1 MNAVTA
7 TSLAPPPP
15 WAFMQR
21 RLIETMEQAT
31 EAMLAKYTEPGGALY
46 FADDVDDLYERFA
59 NWSLFYAVG
68 AHERVAQMALQQ
80 WNATTRWCDD
90 GVVNRRH
97 HNEFHMN
104 LGERGRLRRTFNP
117 QIHNEYYNLAEPAGA
132 EWHHKGE
139 GNMAFY
145 HFGLAHP
152 HSSENVRR
160 ARRFAA
166 MYMGEDPEAPNYD
179 PRHRV
184 FRSPFQSSVGP
195 WLHTGDVEA
204 VKSILH
210 GPYPGKNLPWEP
222 KPMGQHASLYPVIA
236 QLEPDW
242 YETPERVPEI
252 IATFNRVVL
261 NSDSANNLAATALV
275 TNAYLYTGE
284 EQYRRWVLDYVEAWL
299 DRIRANGGIIPD
311 NVGPT
316 GKPGEQRDGVWWG
329 GMYGWNSKFGCRM
342 ILHAI
347 TIAAECALLLS
358 GDFGYLELLRSQLHL
373 LLDNAIHDA
382 GGGLLVPWRHGPGG
396 WARYRPM
403 RVREPVHLWH
413 ASMSAADHDLI
424 ATLRAGD
431 TGTTGTRWRWRAR
444 RTRVPPN
451 APASNTTPDRTR
463 AGPRRCCRPSIAASW
478 RCARRSASTGAA
490 SRNASSRTSCR
501 PIPWPPRRS
510 PTSPWG
516 VRRASTTAG
525 CYALRCATS
534 TRSGSA
540 PVSLPTSPRWSPD

>member
-1 MNAVTA
+1 
-7 TSLAPPPP
+7 
-15 WAFMQR
+15 
-21 RLIETMEQAT
+21 
-31 EAMLAKYTEPGGALY
+31 
-46 FADDVDDLYERFA
+46 
-59 NWSLFYAVG
+59 
-68 AHERVAQMALQQ
+68 
-80 WNATTRWCDD
+80 
-90 GVVNRRH
+90 
-97 HNEFHMN
+97 
-104 LGERGRLRRTFNP
+104 
-117 QIHNEYYNLAEPAGA
+117 
-132 EWHHKGE
+132 
-139 GNMAFY
+139 MAFY
-145 HFGLAHP
+145 HFGLAYP

-160 ARRFAA
+160 SRRFAA

-179 PRHRV
+179 PRYRV

-195 WLHTGDVEA
+195 WLRTGDVEA

-222 KPMGQHASLYPVIA
+222 KPMGQHASLYPTIA
-236 QLEPDW
+236 HLEPDW

-275 TNAYLYTGE
+275 TNAYLYTGDE
-284 EQYRRWVLDYVEAWL
+284 KYRRWVLDYVEAWL

-373 LLDNAIHDA
+373 LLDNAIRNDR
-382 GGGLLVPWRHGPGG
+382 GGLLVPWRHGPDG

-403 RVREPVHLWH
+403 RVREPIHLWH
-413 ASMSAADHDLI
+413 ASMAAKDYDLI

-431 TGTTGTRWRWRAR
+431 TENDWNHVVAEGEKNEGATERPRFQYYAGENPGWPEALLQAEYRGVMEISETIRLDDRSIEERIEQNI
-444 RTRVPPN
+444 VPPN
-451 APASNTTPDRTR
+451 PVATKALTHLTMGSPQSVYNGGLLRAQVRYFDEQRKRPGLPPDVAALVTRLSADRTAIALINLSPDQCR
-463 AGPRRCCRPSIAASW
+463 SVIVQAGAFGEHEIRDVHSPHTVEQGMQRTIWNSGRHAVERTTTRRSHSVNGTSFTVHLPPFRSIDLDLELKRFARRPSYAF
-478 RCARRSASTGAA
+478 
-490 SRNASSRTSCR
+490 
-501 PIPWPPRRS
+501 PWHGGTVPS
-510 PTSPWG
+510 
-516 VRRASTTAG
+516 VFQ
-525 CYALRCATS
+525 
-534 TRSGSA
+534 
-540 PVSLPTSPRWSPD
+540 

>member
-1 MNAVTA
+1 
-7 TSLAPPPP
+7 
-15 WAFMQR
+15 
-21 RLIETMEQAT
+21 
-31 EAMLAKYTEPGGALY
+31 
-46 FADDVDDLYERFA
+46 
-59 NWSLFYAVG
+59 
-68 AHERVAQMALQQ
+68 
-80 WNATTRWCDD
+80 
-90 GVVNRRH
+90 
-97 HNEFHMN
+97 
-104 LGERGRLRRTFNP
+104 
-117 QIHNEYYNLAEPAGA
+117 
-132 EWHHKGE
+132 
-139 GNMAFY
+139 MAFY

-195 WLHTGDVEA
+195 WLRTGDVEA

-236 QLEPDW
+236 HLEPDW

-252 IATFNRVVL
+252 IDTFNRVVL

-275 TNAYLYTGE
+275 TNAYLYTGDE
-284 EQYRRWVLDYVEAWL
+284 KYRRWVLDYVEAWL

-373 LLDNAIHDA
+373 LLDNAIRNDR
-382 GGGLLVPWRHGPGG
+382 GGLLVPWRHGPGG

-403 RVREPVHLWH
+403 RVREPIHLWH
-413 ASMSAADHDLI
+413 ASMAAKDYDLI

-431 TGTTGTRWRWRAR
+431 TENDWNHVVAEGEKNEGATERPRFQYYAGENPGWPEALLQAEYRGVMEISETIRLDDRSIEERIEQNI
-444 RTRVPPN
+444 VPPN
-451 APASNTTPDRTR
+451 PVATKALTHLTMGSPQSVYNGGLLRAQVRYFDEQRKRPGLPPDVAALVTRLSADRTAIALINLSPDQCR
-463 AGPRRCCRPSIAASW
+463 SVIVQAGAFGEHEIRDVHSPHTVEQGMQRTIWNSGRHAVERTTTRRSHSVNGTSFTVHLPPFRSIDLDLELKRFARRPSYAF
-478 RCARRSASTGAA
+478 
-490 SRNASSRTSCR
+490 
-501 PIPWPPRRS
+501 PWHGGTVPS
-510 PTSPWG
+510 
-516 VRRASTTAG
+516 VFQ
-525 CYALRCATS
+525 
-534 TRSGSA
+534 
-540 PVSLPTSPRWSPD
+540 